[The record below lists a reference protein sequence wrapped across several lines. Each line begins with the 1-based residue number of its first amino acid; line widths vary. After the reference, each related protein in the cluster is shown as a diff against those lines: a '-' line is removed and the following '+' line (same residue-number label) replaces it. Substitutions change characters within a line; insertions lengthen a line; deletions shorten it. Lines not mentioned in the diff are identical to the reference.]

1 MDLIISLFVKRT
13 SLVTKYLNGMKAPLQ
28 GLGTEVVINKD
39 PTKVG
44 P

>member
-1 MDLIISLFVKRT
+1 MDLIISRFVKRT
-13 SLVTKYLNGMKAPLQ
+13 SFVTKYLRGMKAPLQ
-28 GLGTEVVINKD
+28 GLGTALVINKD